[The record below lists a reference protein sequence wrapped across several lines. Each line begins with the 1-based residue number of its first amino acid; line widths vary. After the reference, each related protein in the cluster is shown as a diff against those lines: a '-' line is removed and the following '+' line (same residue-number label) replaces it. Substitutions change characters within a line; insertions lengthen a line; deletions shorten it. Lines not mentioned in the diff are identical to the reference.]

1 MIENVSCT
9 LSHRIH
15 SLRLLL
21 RAWWQPVA
29 LLVAFFLPQ
38 VAAAIELKGLYETEV
53 LVTSQGMEERNE
65 AIRRALDEV
74 LIRVSGDRTTPQREE
89 LQGLYRRAL
98 QLVQQYRY
106 RALPQGEGQRGA
118 PGLGMT
124 QVLWVSFD
132 QAAIDQALRRARA
145 PLWGQARPA
154 TLVWVAVEDGGVR
167 AMMGAETLA
176 EPKRVMQRQAQRR
189 GVPLFVPLWD
199 LEDQVQLRFTDV
211 WGNFQDSIRAASAR
225 YATEAILVGRLF
237 RQAGGVWE
245 ARWSLYQGAHVD
257 HWRAASPLQ
266 AEVLSVGVDGAAD
279 RLGQRFAQIFD
290 ESQSSR
296 VRVTVRD
303 INSVEDYARAMEF
316 LQSLD
321 VVTSLQVERVNGSYT
336 TFDLRV
342 RGDSSGLAQTISF
355 GRTLLEIPAVVNLD
369 ESLQTPS
376 WEMAG
381 EAFDQLWYRLLQ

>member
-1 MIENVSCT
+1 
-9 LSHRIH
+9 
-15 SLRLLL
+15 
-21 RAWWQPVA
+21 
-29 LLVAFFLPQ
+29 
-38 VAAAIELKGLYETEV
+38 
-53 LVTSQGMEERNE
+53 
-65 AIRRALDEV
+65 
-74 LIRVSGDRTTPQREE
+74 
-89 LQGLYRRAL
+89 
-98 QLVQQYRY
+98 
-106 RALPQGEGQRGA
+106 
-118 PGLGMT
+118 
-124 QVLWVSFD
+124 
-132 QAAIDQALRRARA
+132 
-145 PLWGQARPA
+145 
-154 TLVWVAVEDGGVR
+154 
-167 AMMGAETLA
+167 MMGAETLA